1 MSKKIAPCIS
11 LFLLFLSFNIKAQP
25 NTDQANTI
33 KSLFKMFDTY
43 QVQPPVR
50 NAELSNHI
58 FNQFIKTLDPFGLF
72 FTGKSLEEFLPFRDS
87 LCSNNFESTANFVN
101 QLTKQYKCRVH
112 LADSLL
118 ELACQTSFNLR
129 IKDSMSINPDDQNFY
144 PKTDKELM
152 IKWKKWMQYGLLKSV
167 MSANN
172 NELLKSAQVLPDSLF
187 SANSLDLKKT
197 RFKEKRWI
205 NTHLNHSEGV
215 EVYVMKTFLNC
226 IATSY
231 DPHSN
236 YFTARDEEKFESS
249 LSVDNYAFGF
259 SLGNN
264 LNNEVIISGISPGSP
279 LWYSKQL
286 EKGDVILKLKME
298 GQEETDLAF
307 ASFEEVNEFFDN
319 FNGDMV
325 NMTVRKT
332 NGSVV
337 TIELN
342 KGKFDNKVNLTMGFL
357 LKGEKNAGYIWFS
370 SFYEKFNQYGKGCSI
385 DFLKELFKL
394 KENGINGLIIDL
406 RNNPGGSE
414 YETMEIATFL
424 AGNGFSAIVS
434 HKTKEQILLKHQN
447 KKKWDDSPVVVL
459 VNGASASGAELLS
472 AILQDYNR
480 AVIVGTPTFGKGT
493 EQLIFP
499 IRRNYNGQTILRKPD
514 NIDFAKITTGKIYR
528 ITGKSYQKS
537 GITPDICLPDLNPI
551 SQMREGDMPFALEN
565 DRITPVIQFTPFR
578 ALPTDSLAQLSRE
591 RVSKNEDFRKIGLLG
606 KQIEQLFD
614 PKKALPV
621 DLIGFKKDAKLK
633 LQLISEISSVDSV
646 ANKNFKAEFSSFA
659 IKEMQTDSLSFELN
673 KRFKNSIQNDVY
685 VGEAYSILMD
695 LIKK

>member
-1 MSKKIAPCIS
+1 MSKKIARCAM
-11 LFLLFLSFNIKAQP
+11 LFLLFLSVNVKAQP
-25 NTDQANTI
+25 DADQSNTI
-33 KSLFKMFDTY
+33 KSLFKMLDTY

-58 FNQFIKTLDPFGLF
+58 FNQFIKALDPFGLF
-72 FTGKSLEEFLPFRDS
+72 FTGESIEAYRPLRDS
-87 LCSNNFESTANFVN
+87 LCSTNFESTASFVN
-101 QLTKQYKCRVH
+101 QLTKQYKSRVH

-118 ELACQTSFNLR
+118 ELACQTSFNLK
-129 IKDSMSINPDDQNFY
+129 IKDSMSINTDDKNFY
-144 PKTDKELM
+144 PKTDKELQ

-167 MSANN
+167 VSANN
-172 NELLKSAQVLPDSLF
+172 NELLKSTQVLPDSLF
-187 SANSLDLKKT
+187 SANSLALKKT
-197 RFKEKRWI
+197 RIKEKRWL

-226 IATSY
+226 IANCY

-264 LNNEVIISGISPGSP
+264 LNNEVIISAISPGSP

-319 FNGDMV
+319 FNGDKV
-325 NMTVRKT
+325 DMTVRKT

-337 TIELN
+337 TLELN
-342 KGKFDNKVNLTMGFL
+342 KGKFDNKVNQTMGFI
-357 LKGEKNAGYIWFS
+357 LKGEKNAGYIRFS

-394 KENGINGLIIDL
+394 KETGIEGLIIDL

-434 HKTKEQILLKHQN
+434 NKMKEQILLKHQDT
-447 KKKWDDSPVVVL
+447 KKWDDNPVIVL

-499 IRRNYNGQTILRKPD
+499 IRRNYNGQTILRKPE
-514 NIDFAKITTGKIYR
+514 NIDFAKITSGKIYR

-537 GITPDICLPDLNPI
+537 GITPDISLPDLNPI
-551 SQMREGDMPFALEN
+551 SQMRERDMPFALEN
-565 DRITPVIQFTPFR
+565 DQIKPIVQFTPFR
-578 ALPTDSLAQLSRE
+578 PLPIDSLAQLSRK
-591 RVSKNEDFRKIGLLG
+591 RVVQNENFSKIELLG
-606 KQIEQLFD
+606 KQIEQSFN

-621 DLIGFKKDAKLK
+621 DLNGFKKDAKLK
-633 LQLISEISSVDSV
+633 QQLISEIIDVDSV
-646 ANKNFKAEFSSFA
+646 GNKNFKAEFSSFA
-659 IKEMQTDSLSFELN
+659 VKEMQSDSLSFELN
-673 KRFKNSIQNDVY
+673 KRFRNSIQNDVY

>member
-1 MSKKIAPCIS
+1 MSKKIVRCA
-11 LFLLFLSFNIKAQP
+11 LFFLLFLSFNVKAQP
-25 NTDQANTI
+25 NADQATTI
-33 KSLFKMFDTY
+33 KSLFKMLDTY
-43 QVQPPVR
+43 QVQPPMR

-58 FNQFIKTLDPFGLF
+58 FNQFIKALDPFGLF
-72 FTGKSLEEFLPFRDS
+72 FTGECIEAYRPVRDS

-101 QLTKQYKCRVH
+101 QFTKQYKCRVH
-112 LADSLL
+112 FADSLL
-118 ELACQTSFNLR
+118 ELACQTSFNLK
-129 IKDSMSINPDDQNFY
+129 IKDSMSINTDDKNFY
-144 PKTDKELM
+144 PKTDKELQ

-172 NELLKSAQVLPDSLF
+172 NELLKSTKVLPDSLF
-187 SANSLDLKKT
+187 SANSLALKKT
-197 RFKEKRWI
+197 RIKEKRWI

-226 IATSY
+226 ITICY

-236 YFTARDEEKFESS
+236 YFTARDEEKFESA

-264 LNNEVIISGISPGSP
+264 LNNEVIISAISPDSP

-319 FNGDMV
+319 FNGDKV
-325 NMTVRKT
+325 DMTVRKT

-342 KGKFDNKVNLTMGFL
+342 KGKFDNKVNLAMGFI

-370 SFYEKFNQYGKGCSI
+370 SFYEKFSQYGKGCSM

-394 KENGINGLIIDL
+394 KENGIEGLIIDL

-414 YETMEIATFL
+414 YETLEIATFL

-434 HKTKEQILLKHQN
+434 NKMKEQILLKHQN
-447 KKKWDDSPVVVL
+447 TKKWEDSPVVVL
-459 VNGASASGAELLS
+459 VNGTSASGAELLS

-480 AVIVGTPTFGKGT
+480 AVIVGNPTFGKGT

-499 IRRNYNGQTILRKPD
+499 IRRNYNGQTIMRKPE
-514 NIDFAKITTGKIYR
+514 NIDFAKITAGKIYR
-528 ITGKSYQKS
+528 ITGKSYQKN
-537 GITPDICLPDLNPI
+537 GITPDISLPNLNPS

-565 DRITPVIQFTPFR
+565 DQIKPIVQFTPFR
-578 ALPTDSLAQLSRE
+578 PLPIDSLAQLSRK
-591 RVSKNEDFRKIGLLG
+591 RVSQNENFSKIELLG
-606 KQIEQLFD
+606 KQIEQSFD
-614 PKKALPV
+614 PKKALPI
-621 DLIGFKKDAKLK
+621 DLNGFKKDANLK
-633 LQLISEISSVDSV
+633 QQLISEIIGVDSV
-646 ANKNFKAEFSSFA
+646 GNKNFKAEFSSFA
-659 IKEMQTDSLSFELN
+659 VK
-673 KRFKNSIQNDVY
+673 
-685 VGEAYSILMD
+685 
-695 LIKK
+695 

>member
-1 MSKKIAPCIS
+1 MSKKIVRCAL
-11 LFLLFLSFNIKAQP
+11 LFLLFLSFNVKAQP
-25 NTDQANTI
+25 IADQAITI
-33 KSLFKMFDTY
+33 KSLFKMLDTY

-58 FNQFIKTLDPFGLF
+58 FNQFIKALDPFGLF
-72 FTGKSLEEFLPFRDS
+72 FTGESIEAYRPFRDS
-87 LCSNNFESTANFVN
+87 LCSTNFESTTNFVN

-118 ELACQTSFNLR
+118 ELACQTPFNLK
-129 IKDSMSINPDDQNFY
+129 IKDSISINTDDKNFY
-144 PKTDKELM
+144 PKTDKELQ

-167 MSANN
+167 VSANN
-172 NELLKSAQVLPDSLF
+172 NELLKSTQVLPDSLF
-187 SANSLDLKKT
+187 SANSLALKKT
-197 RFKEKRWI
+197 RIKEKRWI
-205 NTHLNHSEGV
+205 NTHLNHSDGV

-226 IATSY
+226 ITNCY

-264 LNNEVIISGISPGSP
+264 LNNEVIISAISPGSP

-286 EKGDVILKLKME
+286 EKGDVILKLKMD

-319 FNGDMV
+319 FNGDKV
-325 NMTVRKT
+325 DMTVRKT
-332 NGSVV
+332 NGSIV

-342 KGKFDNKVNLTMGFL
+342 KGKFDNKVNQTMGFI

-370 SFYEKFNQYGKGCSI
+370 SFYEKFSQYGKGCSI

-394 KENGINGLIIDL
+394 KETGIDGLIIDL

-434 HKTKEQILLKHQN
+434 NKMKEQIFLKHQAT
-447 KKKWDDSPVVVL
+447 KKWDDSPVVVL

-499 IRRNYNGQTILRKPD
+499 IRRNYNGQTILQKPE
-514 NIDFAKITTGKIYR
+514 NIDFAKITSGKIYR

-537 GITPDICLPDLNPI
+537 GIMPDIGLPDLNPT

-565 DRITPVIQFTPFR
+565 DQIKPIVQFTPFR
-578 ALPTDSLAQLSRE
+578 PLPIDSLAQLSRK
-591 RVSKNEDFRKIGLLG
+591 RVSQTENFRKIELLG
-606 KQIEQLFD
+606 KQIEKSYD
-614 PKKALPV
+614 PKKALPI
-621 DLIGFKKDAKLK
+621 DLNGFKKDAKQK
-633 LQLISEISSVDSV
+633 QQLISEIIGVDSV
-646 ANKNFKAEFSSFA
+646 GNKNFKAEFSSFA
-659 IKEMQTDSLSFELN
+659 VKEMQSDSLSFVIN
-673 KRFKNSIQNDVY
+673 KRFRNSIQNDVY